1 MRVVLLVLTL
11 TLVGAST
18 EAQATET
25 ESESGEGI
33 VTITVKET
41 NWGTGSPENIKSLL
55 ENVAWHMTRH
65 FRERLHATIEV
76 ENSPLGP
83 KTLLRIPGQTTYTIM
98 PANAFTPSLP
108 SCIGRASR

>member
-25 ESESGEGI
+25 ESGEGI

-41 NWGTGSPENIKSLL
+41 NWGTGSPEHIKSLL

-65 FRERLHATIEV
+65 FRERLHATIDV

-83 KTLLRIPGQTTYTIM
+83 KTLLRIPGQTTYTI
-98 PANAFTPSLP
+98 LV
-108 SCIGRASR
+108 RHVQ